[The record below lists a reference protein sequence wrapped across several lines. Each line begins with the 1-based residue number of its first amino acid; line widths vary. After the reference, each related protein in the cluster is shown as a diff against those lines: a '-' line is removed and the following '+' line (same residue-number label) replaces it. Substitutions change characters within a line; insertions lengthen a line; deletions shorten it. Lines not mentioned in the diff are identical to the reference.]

1 MLKIVKKPVVAQE
14 SVKLLG
20 TGQDRTSHQGIPV
33 PQGRLTN
40 RQRKGRKLTVA
51 STGSHVPRAAK
62 EVCTFLVVSSILT
75 GSTKFY
81 SDLAQ
86 SGRADGS

>member
-1 MLKIVKKPVVAQE
+1 MLKIVLEAPE

-20 TGQDRTSHQGIPV
+20 TGQNRTSHQGIPV

-40 RQRKGRKLTVA
+40 RQRRGRKLTVA
-51 STGSHVPRAAK
+51 YTGSHVPRAAK

-75 GSTKFY
+75 DSHR
-81 SDLAQ
+81 LHQ
-86 SGRADGS
+86 IQL